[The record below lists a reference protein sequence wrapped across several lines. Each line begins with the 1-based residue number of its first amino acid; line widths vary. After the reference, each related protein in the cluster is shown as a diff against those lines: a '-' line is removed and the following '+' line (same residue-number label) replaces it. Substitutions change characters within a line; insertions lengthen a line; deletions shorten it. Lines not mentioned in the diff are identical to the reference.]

1 MKVCIKYW
9 TMREVKIVKYDTLE
23 EKDMQIC
30 ELAAGKLV
38 LEEAKKNHYVKIKEV
53 WFED

>member
-9 TMREVKIVKYDTLE
+9 TMREAKIVKYVCE
-23 EKDMQIC
+23 EKDTQVC
-30 ELAAGKLV
+30 EVAVGKLV
-38 LEEAKKNHYVKIKEV
+38 LDEAKKNHYVKIKEV